1 MINIS
6 EMEFNNKKK
15 NNKGF
20 SLISEFRGD
29 ELTPITIFEGFQGK
43 NRFILEGGSKE
54 NRFGRYSFLG
64 ENSYKE
70 IVGDELIDIK
80 EVKKEVSIEFE
91 YESNPF
97 PFKGGAIGYMGYDTA
112 AFYEK
117 RLNFVNKDDIKAP
130 IIRFNFYKRYICYD
144 HFTHKV
150 YVVDNIFKDD
160 KREYK
165 EIIEDQKNYFISLL
179 QKPYVF
185 MNVNKGEPV
194 NFTFATSREK
204 FIENVKQAKEYI
216 KAGDIFQV
224 VLSQRMYCETE
235 KTPFEIYRNLRAENP
250 SPYMYFIDYEDYQ
263 VVGSS
268 PESLVSLKGK
278 EVITNPIAGTRKR
291 GGTEEEDRRL
301 ETELMAD
308 IKERAEHVM
317 LVDLGRNDIGKVS
330 KVGTVEVKDF
340 MKVERFSHVMHI
352 TSQVVGEI
360 EEGKDAFDALTA
372 CLPAGTVSGA
382 PKIRAMEIIEELE
395 DVKRGIY
402 SGTVGYF
409 SYGGDMDM
417 CIAIRTFVIKG
428 KTAYLQAGAGIVY
441 DSVPE
446 KEFEEIQNKLL
457 ALKEALR

>member
-1 MINIS
+1 MINITL
-6 EMEFNNKKK
+6 EEFNNKKK
-15 NNKGF
+15 ENRIF
-20 SLISEFRGD
+20 SVMTSFRGD
-29 ELTPITIFEGFQGK
+29 EITPITIFNGFKGSSK
-43 NRFILEGGSKE
+43 FILEGGSKE

-70 IVGDELIDIK
+70 IVGNDLRSIEEVK
-80 EVKKEVSIEFE
+80 EEVKKEFDIDK
-91 YESNPF
+91 NPF

-112 AFYEK
+112 EFYEK
-117 RLNFVNKDDIKAP
+117 KLNFENKDDIKVP
-130 IIRFNFYKRYICYD
+130 IIRFNFYKKYICYD

-150 YVVDNIFKDD
+150 YVVDNIFPDDNRSYEEVAKEQKD
-160 KREYK
+160 
-165 EIIEDQKNYFISLL
+165 YFITLL
-179 QKPYVF
+179 NSPYTF
-185 MNVNKGEPV
+185 MEFEKGEEI
-194 NFTFATSREK
+194 NFNFATSKDR
-204 FIENVKQAKEYI
+204 FIDNVKKAKEYI

-224 VLSQRMYCETE
+224 VLSQRMYCKTE
-235 KTPFEIYRNLRAENP
+235 KSPLEIYRNLRAENP
-250 SPYMYFIDYEDYQ
+250 SPYMFYMDYEDYQ

-291 GGTEEEDRRL
+291 GKTEEEDRKL

-308 IKERAEHVM
+308 EKERAEHVM

-330 KVGTVEVKDF
+330 KVGSVEVKDF

-395 DVKRGIY
+395 EVKRGIY

-409 SYGGDMDM
+409 SFGGDMDM
-417 CIAIRTFVIKG
+417 CIAIRTFIIKG
-428 KTAYLQAGAGIVY
+428 EIAYLQAGAGIVY